1 MFDSS
6 IVGTL
11 DVGHSVDPNG
21 SLSLDIAI
29 KVPPAKLS
37 PEISVSYHSAVTE
50 MSVLGLG
57 WELHAHGFIQRT
69 SATVVQ
75 DGFAGKSDVS

>member
-21 SLSLDIAI
+21 SLSLDILI
-29 KVPPAKLS
+29 NVPPAKLG
-37 PEISVSYHSAVTE
+37 PGISVSYHSAVTE

-57 WELHAHGFIQRT
+57 WELHAYRFIQRT
-69 SATVVQ
+69 SATVDQ
-75 DGFAGKSDVS
+75 DGIAGKSDAS